1 MFARKGSRRYW
12 LKNARHLIHLAKKVW
27 NYRQDILSD
36 FDRDKLVSEREA
48 LEVLVKDPASTPEL
62 LHSGCDKLHVAL
74 RLCGGKL
81 YPVKFIPENIEM
93 LLVAAVLAIGVRSFF
108 IQPFKIP
115 TNSMWPTY
123 YGMTAEVYHDEDPQP
138 SLPER
143 VLRFGT
149 LGAKHYEVE
158 APVAGEVE
166 IPLFTPGMPG
176 SGAGIIRFSTVMAPK
191 WFGLM
196 RGPVREYTLYV
207 GGTPVKIQ
215 VPFEFSLDDV
225 IKKQFYPTKDSI
237 NEAIQEAADQRKI
250 VIGGPKKA
258 RIKTGI
264 VVKKGEP
271 VLNFDIL
278 TGDMLFV
285 DRFTYNFKSPE
296 VGDPF
301 VFRTKNIRGLDGPN
315 GKPTDQYYIK
325 RLAGTAGDKLK
336 IEEPAL
342 FINGAPAEGAPA
354 FGYNAERF
362 ETYPGYVNRG
372 RLALG
377 KVDTVAAHSFYALGD
392 NSPGSLDSRS
402 WGMVPERD
410 VVGRAVFIFYP
421 FTKRWG
427 IAQ

>member
-12 LKNARHLIHLAKKVW
+12 LKNARHLLHLAKKVW
-27 NYRQDILSD
+27 NYRRDVLSD
-36 FDRDKLVSEREA
+36 FDAQKLIRERDALEA
-48 LEVLVKDPASTPEL
+48 LAKDPSSTPEA
-62 LHSGCDKLHVAL
+62 LHKGCDHLHVAL

-123 YGMTAEVYHDEDPQP
+123 YGMTAEVYHEGDAVP
-138 SLPER
+138 SFPER
-143 VLRFGT
+143 LLRFAT
-149 LGAKHYEVE
+149 LGAKHYQVE
-158 APVAGEVE
+158 SPASGEVE
-166 IPLFTPGMPG
+166 IPLFTPGAPG
-176 SGAGIIRFSTVMAPK
+176 SSSGVVRFSTVMAPK

-207 GGTPVKIQ
+207 GGKPVTVS
-215 VPFEFSLDDV
+215 VPFEFALDDV
-225 IKKQFYPTKDSI
+225 VKQQFYPNKASI
-237 NEAIQEAADQRKI
+237 SEVVQSAAEQRKI
-250 VIGGPKKA
+250 VLGGPEQV

-264 VVKKGEP
+264 VLKKGES

-285 DRFTYNFKSPE
+285 DRFTYNFKTPK

-325 RLAGTAGDKLK
+325 RLSGAAGDKLE
-336 IEEPAL
+336 IMEPAL
-342 FINGAPAEGAPA
+342 FVNGEPAEGARA
-354 FGYNAERF
+354 FQYNAERF
-362 ETYPGYVNRG
+362 EDYPGYVNRG
-372 RLALG
+372 RLGVG
-377 KVDTVAAHSFYALGD
+377 KVDTVAPHSFYALGD

-402 WGMVPERD
+402 WGMVPEND
-410 VVGRAVFIFYP
+410 VVGRAIFIFYP

>member
-1 MFARKGSRRYW
+1 MFARKGSRKYW
-12 LKNARHLIHLAKKVW
+12 LKQSRHLIHLAKKVW
-27 NYRQDILSD
+27 NYRKDVLST
-36 FDRDKLVSEREA
+36 FDSEKLLRERDALVA
-48 LEVLVKDPASTPEL
+48 LVKDPLSTPEA
-62 LHSGCDKLHVAL
+62 LHQGCDHMHVAL

-123 YGMTAEVYHDEDPQP
+123 YGMTSQVYHEGDAQP
-138 SLPER
+138 SWPER
-143 VLRFGT
+143 MLRFGT

-158 APVAGEVE
+158 APTAGELE

-176 SGAGIIRFSTVMAPK
+176 SGGGIIRYETVMAPK

-207 GGTPVKIQ
+207 GESPVRVR
-215 VPFEFSLDDV
+215 VPFEFSLDGV
-225 IKKQFYPTKDSI
+225 IKKQFFPQYASI
-237 NEAIQEAADQRKI
+237 NEAIEKAVEQRK
-250 VIGGPKKA
+250 VVVGGSKHA

-264 VVKKGEP
+264 VIKKDEP

-285 DRFTYNFKSPE
+285 DRLTYNFRSPQ

-315 GKPTDQYYIK
+315 GTPTDQYYIK
-325 RLAGTAGDKLK
+325 RLAGIAGDRLK
-336 IEEPAL
+336 IIEPVL
-342 FINGAPAEGAPA
+342 FSNEKPAEGAPA
-354 FGYNAERF
+354 FAYNAERF
-362 ETYPGYVNRG
+362 EDYPGYVNRG
-372 RLALG
+372 RLGLG
-377 KVDTVAAHSFYALGD
+377 KVDTVAPHSFYALGD

-402 WGMVPERD
+402 WGMVPEQD

-427 IAQ
+427 VAQ